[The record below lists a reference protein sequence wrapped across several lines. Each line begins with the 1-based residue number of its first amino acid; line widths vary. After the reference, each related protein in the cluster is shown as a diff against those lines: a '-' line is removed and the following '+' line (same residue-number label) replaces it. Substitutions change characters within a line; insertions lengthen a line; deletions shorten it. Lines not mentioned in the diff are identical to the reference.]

1 MAEKANIG
9 VVGLAVMGS
18 NLARNLASREGNTV
32 AVYNR
37 STERTTLLVSE
48 HPEAGFIAAKT
59 IDDFVASLAKPRTA
73 IIMVQAGAGTDAV
86 INQLAERF
94 EPGDIIVDGGNAL
107 FTDTIR
113 REKDVSAKGIHFV
126 GAGISGGEEG
136 ALKGPSIMPGGTDE
150 SYKTL
155 GPILSSIAAVAEG
168 EPCVTH
174 VGHDGAGHFVKM
186 IHNGIEYA
194 DMQLIAEAY
203 DLLRNIGGFSPAEI
217 ADIFAEWNKGSLESF
232 LIEITA
238 EVLKQVDAK
247 TGKPLVDVILDEAGS
262 KGTGVWTVQTSLN
275 LGIPVSGIAEA
286 VFARSLSSQRA
297 QRDAANEL
305 PAETIPFAV
314 EDKKAFVEEVR
325 KALYASKIVAYAQG
339 FDAIRAGAVEYNWN
353 IDLGKVSKIW
363 RGGCIIRAQFLNRI
377 AEAYDQ
383 NGELLSLLLDPYFT
397 DAVRDSLGAWRRI
410 VAGASLAGFPVPA
423 FASSLSYY
431 DGLRAERLPAAVV
444 QGQRDF
450 FGAHTYK
457 RVDMPGVFHTLW
469 SGDRTEI
476 ETVPSS
482 H

>member
-1 MAEKANIG
+1 MSAKANIG

-37 STERTTLLVSE
+37 SYARTEQLITE
-48 HPEAGFIAAKT
+48 HPEAGFIASET

-107 FTDTIR
+107 FTDTLR
-113 REKDVSAKGIHFV
+113 REAAISPTGIHFV

-136 ALKGPSIMPGGTDE
+136 ALKGPSIMPGGSAE

-174 VGHDGAGHFVKM
+174 VGTDGAGHFVKM

-203 DLLRNIGGFSPAEI
+203 DLLRNIGGFTPAEI
-217 ADIFAEWNKGSLESF
+217 ADIFTEWNKGELESY

-275 LGIPVSGIAEA
+275 LGVPVSGIAEA

-297 QRDAANEL
+297 QRDAANNL
-305 PAETIPFAV
+305 PSDTVAYNVA
-314 EDKKAFVEEVR
+314 DKAAFVEDVR
-325 KALYASKIVAYAQG
+325 RALYASKIVAYAQG
-339 FDAIRAGAVEYNWN
+339 FDAIRAGAKEYNWN
-353 IDLGKVSKIW
+353 IDLGAVSKIW

-377 AEAYDQ
+377 AEAYGKDA
-383 NGELLSLLLDPYFT
+383 NLLSLLLDSYFT
-397 DAVRDSLGAWRRI
+397 DAVAKSLGAWRRI
-410 VAGASLAGFPVPA
+410 VAGASLAGYPIPA

-431 DGLRAERLPAAVV
+431 DGLRAERLPASVV

-457 RVDMPGVFHTLW
+457 RVDMPGTFHTLW
-469 SGDRTEI
+469 SGDRSEI
-476 ETVPSS
+476 EAEPST